1 MQVAAAIYGSVLAPG
16 TLWNANGSGGNINGN
31 AALAGLHVPQGSGFE
46 LHWYPFVGGMSGL
59 GACDATPEPP
69 PESDR
74 LPAPEPLPSPQCPA
88 CPECP
93 EQPAGCGT
101 QSGIISGVMLPS
113 GHCQWRLKLQLLG
126 TRQVLSVWQGCGM
139 APFTFEADPGQ
150 DYLLLADTCCHY
162 ELRLSQV
169 GVRSLTVRN

>member
-1 MQVAAAIYGSVLAPG
+1 
-16 TLWNANGSGGNINGN
+16 
-31 AALAGLHVPQGSGFE
+31 
-46 LHWYPFVGGMSGL
+46 
-59 GACDATPEPP
+59 
-69 PESDR
+69 
-74 LPAPEPLPSPQCPA
+74 
-88 CPECP
+88 
-93 EQPAGCGT
+93 
-101 QSGIISGVMLPS
+101 MLPC

-162 ELRLSQV
+162 ELRLAQV